1 MSNISPSGNKH
12 GEKSPFF
19 HKDVPIIPTCF
30 PNKSSPVPLIFDNYR
45 GCIFSHQFPII
56 SPFQPLFSSIYCF
69 FWILPWF
76 HPSFSHSKTSIYRT
90 SSHHFPSNY
99 SVIPIPIHPLPV
111 NWQFATE
118 YYHWVRW
125 FTGFFPTG
133 DLIYNSWFKYGDLN
147 MVIKYTGKSPF
158 IILPFIYIYNW
169 KWWFSSAQTV
179 YQRLTSPCWSWAA
192 VAPPPRT
199 SAPSKARPVW
209 RPSRPWRGARPSAPG
224 HVPGAGTPP
233 MRGGFGKII
242 QKLGDAGMLHYH
254 VWWPEGVWWGN
265 KGVLKQGIPKIQSFH
280 RQKPWL
286 DDKNPTI
293 FRYTQVSFFFRK
305 IMFYQPIL
313 FKDVFRHIF
322 PFESSHG

>member
-1 MSNISPSGNKH
+1 
-12 GEKSPFF
+12 
-19 HKDVPIIPTCF
+19 
-30 PNKSSPVPLIFDNYR
+30 
-45 GCIFSHQFPII
+45 
-56 SPFQPLFSSIYCF
+56 
-69 FWILPWF
+69 
-76 HPSFSHSKTSIYRT
+76 
-90 SSHHFPSNY
+90 
-99 SVIPIPIHPLPV
+99 
-111 NWQFATE
+111 
-118 YYHWVRW
+118 
-125 FTGFFPTG
+125 
-133 DLIYNSWFKYGDLN
+133 
-147 MVIKYTGKSPF
+147 MVIKCNGKSPF

-209 RPSRPWRGARPSAPG
+209 RPSRPWRGACPSAPG

-293 FRYTQVSFFFRK
+293 FRYTQVSFFFGRSCSINPYFLK
-305 IMFYQPIL
+305 MFSVTFFLSNLPMVNL
-313 FKDVFRHIF
+313 AGPAFCLSFWWSVLAFFCTTWGRWDVTPRWDTLAGNTSNSLAVSFWVVYIYYNYTLYIYIYYIYMAYIHLYIYMHI
-322 PFESSHG
+322 SHTMHYGIYTKQR